1 MKHSTKM
8 LVWAKHKLYWW
19 FSSWNLPLHIWTAL
33 TLLALASVAA
43 DGVDALFAASASK
56 ASAGTLVDVLAPVV
70 VGVHLK
76 AGL

>member
-1 MKHSTKM
+1 MSKAQIILMIFFMEFASTH
-8 LVWAKHKLYWW
+8 LNC
-19 FSSWNLPLHIWTAL
+19 SAL